1 MQALNDPP
9 TPYVPIP
16 QSAQVRSL
24 VAVQATVWYRPAAH
38 TKQLEHPACCDVVV
52 KKPDAQG
59 VHDVA
64 PPTEYE
70 PARQL
75 EHTLSA
81 DAVPGSEIE
90 VPAAQY
96 VCVVHDEAR
105 AAEYFP
111 LAQAAHTLTMPPAL
125 DVPASQSSHVR
136 SLVAVQAV
144 V

>member
-1 MQALNDPP
+1 
-9 TPYVPIP
+9 
-16 QSAQVRSL
+16 
-24 VAVQATVWYRPAAH
+24 
-38 TKQLEHPACCDVVV
+38 VVV
-52 KKPDAQG
+52 KKPEAQG

-70 PARQL
+70 PARQS
-75 EHTLSA
+75 EHKLSA

-111 LAQAAHTLTMPPAL
+111 LAQAVHTLAMPPAPC
-125 DVPASQSSHVR
+125 VPASQSAHKLL
-136 SLVAVQAV
+136 LVAVQTAV
-144 V
+144 